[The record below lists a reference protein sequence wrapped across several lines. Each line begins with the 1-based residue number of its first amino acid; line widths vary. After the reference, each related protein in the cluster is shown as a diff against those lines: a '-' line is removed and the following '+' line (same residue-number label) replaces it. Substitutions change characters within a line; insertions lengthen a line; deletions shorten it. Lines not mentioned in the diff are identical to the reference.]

1 METCGRGSSEREQRI
16 VGSMEDL
23 GIERGIGGRNL
34 RIVGEKGGLWEG
46 IGNFESKQSFVG
58 EKET

>member
-23 GIERGIGGRNL
+23 GIERGIGGRKT
-34 RIVGEKGGLWEG
+34 KGIDEASMAKMMFD
-46 IGNFESKQSFVG
+46 IGQC
-58 EKET
+58 